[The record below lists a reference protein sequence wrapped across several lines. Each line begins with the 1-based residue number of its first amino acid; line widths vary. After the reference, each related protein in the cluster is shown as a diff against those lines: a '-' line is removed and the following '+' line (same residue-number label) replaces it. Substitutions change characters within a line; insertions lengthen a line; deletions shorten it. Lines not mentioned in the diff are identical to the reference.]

1 MLSKYNWMS
10 LITGGLLVVIALYLF
25 SNPEVPLAILGS
37 TFAVVILLA
46 GVFELVRYFGA
57 PKSGRNVWELWGAIG
72 MVVWSLI
79 LLNST
84 DSTQIL
90 PIFMGTCLLI
100 WGGARIYAALMVK
113 TVIPGAGRHMLF
125 SAAGVVAFA
134 MAMIYLP
141 MFFGVAAVWMAALAL
156 LVTGLVFVGDFFVSR
171 RIKRTV
177 HISPDGVIDVEA
189 K

>member
-10 LITGGLLVVIALYLF
+10 LITGGLLVAISLYLF
-25 SNPEVPLAILGS
+25 SNPAVPLAILGS

-57 PKSGRNVWELWGAIG
+57 PKSGRNVWELIGAIG
-72 MVVWSLI
+72 MVVWG
-79 LLNST
+79 LLMLKSSDGST
-84 DSTQIL
+84 IL
-90 PIFMGTCLLI
+90 PYFMGPCLLT
-100 WGGARIYAALMVK
+100 WGGARIYAAQMLK
-113 TVIPGAGRHMLF
+113 TVIPGAARHMLF
-125 SAAGVVAFA
+125 SAVGVVAFG

-141 MFFGVAAVWMAALAL
+141 TFFGVAAVWMAALVL

-171 RIKRTV
+171 RTKSTV

-189 K
+189 R

>member
-10 LITGGLLVVIALYLF
+10 LITGVLLVVISLYLF

-37 TFAVVILLA
+37 TFAVVILLG

-57 PKSGRNVWELWGAIG
+57 PKSGRNVWELIGAIG
-72 MVVWSLI
+72 MLACGLV

-84 DSTQIL
+84 DGTTIL
-90 PIFMGTCLLI
+90 SIFMGACLLT
-100 WGGARIYAALMVK
+100 WGGARIYAALMLK
-113 TVIPGAGRHMLF
+113 AVIPGAARRMLF
-125 SAAGVVAFA
+125 SAIGVVVFA

-141 MFFGVAAVWMAALAL
+141 TFFGVAAVWMAALAL

-171 RIKRTV
+171 RTKRTV

-189 K
+189 R

>member
-10 LITGGLLVVIALYLF
+10 LTTGVLLVVIALYLF

-37 TFAVVILLA
+37 TFAVVILIA

-72 MVVWSLI
+72 MVVWSL
-79 LLNST
+79 LTLKSSDGST
-84 DSTQIL
+84 IL
-90 PIFMGTCLLI
+90 PYFMGLCLLI
-100 WGGARIYAALMVK
+100 WGGARIAASLMLK
-113 TVIPGAGRHMLF
+113 TVIPGAARHMQF
-125 SAAGVVAFA
+125 SAVGVVAFGL
-134 MAMIYLP
+134 AMIYLP
-141 MFFGVAAVWMAALAL
+141 TFFGVAAVWIAALAL

-171 RIKRTV
+171 RTKRTV